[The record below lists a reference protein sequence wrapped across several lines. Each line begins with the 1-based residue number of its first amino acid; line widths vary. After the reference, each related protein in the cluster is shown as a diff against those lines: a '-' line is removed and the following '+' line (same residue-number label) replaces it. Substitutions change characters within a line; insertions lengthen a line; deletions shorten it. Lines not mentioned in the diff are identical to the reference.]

1 MLPVTDERLVAF
13 VDEVGRTQG
22 RLLEA
27 TAMFG
32 AAEGLGGAQLTV
44 LAVVVNAQV
53 SPTVPQIGRSLGH
66 TRQAVQ
72 RLADSLASLELVEF
86 VDNPDHKRARRLAP
100 TEEGLALYRR
110 VDTQSRGWTARIL
123 AAIDPDDIDA
133 ATRTLRVVRQFLQA
147 DHAAGLSTS

>member
-1 MLPVTDERLVAF
+1 VLPVTDERLVAF

-32 AAEGLGGAQLTV
+32 AAEGLSGAQLTV
-44 LAVVVNAQV
+44 LAVVVNAPF

-72 RLADSLASLELVEF
+72 RLAASLASLELVEF

-100 TEEGLALYRR
+100 TEKGLALYRR
-110 VDTQSRGWTARIL
+110 VDAQSRGWTARIL

-147 DHAAGLSTS
+147 DHAAAFSAG